1 VGRKEIGQRGED
13 IAVDYLRS
21 QGWRILAR
29 NWRCSNG
36 ELDVVARDPWGV
48 VVFCE
53 VKTRRSTAF
62 CEPLEAITVKK
73 LRKLRELAGR
83 WLRQQPRYIGRFRF
97 DGIGIVL
104 PSGRP
109 AQITHK
115 RGLGL

>member
-13 IAVDYLRS
+13 IAADYLRAS
-21 QGWRILAR
+21 GWRVLAR
-29 NWRCSNG
+29 NWRCPAG
-36 ELDVVARDPWGV
+36 ELDIIARDPHGV

-53 VKTRRSTAF
+53 VKSRRNTSF

-73 LRKLRELAGR
+73 LRKLRELAGH
-83 WLRQQPRYIGRFRF
+83 WLRTQPRYVGKFRF

-104 PSGRP
+104 PAGRP
-109 AQITHK
+109 AQITLK